1 MRRPLIF
8 IHSSDELYGADRM
21 LLESIEA
28 LPAGQD
34 RDVEV
39 WLPTDL
45 PHGARP
51 LCAELA
57 RRGVVVRHIDLPI
70 VRRAYR
76 TPLGLLR
83 LLGRVVTV
91 AAALRA
97 VAPSAV
103 YCATSA
109 AFPAAAAARILT
121 RARVI
126 GHVQEIWSRSD
137 RIALGLPARAC
148 HRLLAISEP
157 VAAAL
162 PAAVRRHALVVPNA
176 TPEPDRW
183 TTLDGPAGPLRFVVA
198 SRWNGWKGHRTL
210 LEAWDLLEPPGQLVV
225 LGGPPPIGESVDVPA
240 LVSRLRRP
248 ESVTVVGEVPDPARY
263 VDQADVVLVPSDR
276 AEPFGLVAIEAFARG
291 RPVVAS
297 AGGGLVDIVTDGQ
310 DGWLFEPCDVA
321 GLAAVLQRLTR
332 ADVQAAGARARRT
345 YEQRFTLE
353 RFAHRWRA
361 ATELC

>member
-1 MRRPLIF
+1 M
-8 IHSSDELYGADRM
+8 
-21 LLESIEA
+21 
-28 LPAGQD
+28 
-34 RDVEV
+34 
-39 WLPTDL
+39 
-45 PHGARP
+45 
-51 LCAELA
+51 
-57 RRGVVVRHIDLPI
+57 
-70 VRRAYR
+70 
-76 TPLGLLR
+76 
-83 LLGRVVTV
+83 
-91 AAALRA
+91 
-97 VAPSAV
+97 
-103 YCATSA
+103 
-109 AFPAAAAARILT
+109 
-121 RARVI
+121 I

-137 RIALGLPARAC
+137 RIALGLPTRAC

-183 TTLDGPAGPLRFVVA
+183 TPLDGHAGPLRFVVA

-210 LEAWDLLEPPGQLVV
+210 LEAWDLLDPPWQLVV

-240 LVSRLRRP
+240 LVSRLRRR

-263 VDQADVVLVPSDR
+263 VDQADVILVPSDR

-297 AGGGLVDIVTDGQ
+297 AGGGLVDIVTDEQ

-353 RFAHRWRA
+353 RFAHRWCA